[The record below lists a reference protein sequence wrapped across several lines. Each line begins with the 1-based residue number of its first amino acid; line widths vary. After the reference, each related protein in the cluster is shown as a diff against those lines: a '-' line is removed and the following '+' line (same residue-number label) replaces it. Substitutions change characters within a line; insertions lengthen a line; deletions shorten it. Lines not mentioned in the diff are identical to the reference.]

1 MGTTLE
7 VKPEI
12 AEKLRCLA
20 KAQKVSVD
28 ELLTVYIPG
37 LTPAE
42 AEKNGRSAEDRVRA
56 FDDWIKSFPT
66 NTPPLSD
73 EAISRESLYGNR

>member
-1 MGTTLE
+1 MGTALE

-12 AEKLRCLA
+12 AEKLRLLA
-20 KAQKVSVD
+20 EAQKLSVD

-37 LTPAE
+37 LTPADVE
-42 AEKNGRSAEDRVRA
+42 RNGRSAEDRIQA
-56 FDDWIKSFPT
+56 FDEWVKSFPT